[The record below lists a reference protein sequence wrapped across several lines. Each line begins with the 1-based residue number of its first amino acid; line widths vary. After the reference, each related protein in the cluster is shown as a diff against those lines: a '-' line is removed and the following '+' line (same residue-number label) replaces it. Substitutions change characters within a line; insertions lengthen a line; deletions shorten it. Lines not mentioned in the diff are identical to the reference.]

1 MRNVELSLERLNY
14 LSSGEAQTEL
24 LKCCGSGKW
33 ANRIAAQRPFETL
46 DDLMQ
51 TAERVW
57 WSLEPQDWLEA
68 FRSHPKIGE
77 KKAEAQITDT
87 AHKWSEQEQSGI
99 TDAATTETRRE
110 LAELNHQY
118 EDKFGYIFIVCAT
131 GKSSEEL
138 LSILRERISNDPEKE
153 LRIATAEQAKITG
166 LRLGKLL
173 NQ

>member
-1 MRNVELSLERLNY
+1 MRSVELSLERLNY
-14 LSSGEAQTEL
+14 LSSGEAQTEF
-24 LKCCGSGKW
+24 LKCCGSSKW

-46 DDLMQ
+46 HDLMQ

-57 WSLEPQDWLEA
+57 WSLEQQDWLEA

-77 KKAEAQITDT
+77 KKAEAQTT
-87 AHKWSEQEQSGI
+87 ATAQKWSEQEQSGI
-99 TDAATTETRRE
+99 TDPATRETRRE

-118 EDKFGYIFIVCAT
+118 EDKFGFIFIVCAT

-138 LSILRERISNDPEKE
+138 LSLLRERVSNDAEKE
-153 LRIATAEQAKITG
+153 LRIAAAEQAKITG

>member
-1 MRNVELSLERLNY
+1 VELSLERLNY

-24 LKCCGSGKW
+24 LKCCGSSKW

-46 DDLMQ
+46 DELMQ
-51 TAERVW
+51 NAERVW

-77 KKAEAQITDT
+77 KKAQAQTT
-87 AHKWSEQEQSGI
+87 ATAQKWSEQEQSGI
-99 TDAATTETRRE
+99 TDAATTTETKRE

-138 LSILRERISNDPEKE
+138 LSLLRERVSNDTEKE
-153 LRIATAEQAKITG
+153 LRIAAAEQAKITG

-173 NQ
+173 NP